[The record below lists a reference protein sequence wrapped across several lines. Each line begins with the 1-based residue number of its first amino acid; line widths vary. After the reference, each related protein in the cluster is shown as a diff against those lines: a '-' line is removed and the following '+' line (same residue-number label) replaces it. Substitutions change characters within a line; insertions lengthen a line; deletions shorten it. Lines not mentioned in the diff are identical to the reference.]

1 MRRDLRTEACCTPSL
16 YNIDPGLRRSA
27 ATSQDGG
34 EGCILVVVGEFV
46 AAGQPAG
53 RKDGCGCRVGGLV
66 EAGADALPVRCRQF
80 VCRGFD
86 LCPDRIKGERVVRGR
101 KRCGDGPR
109 QGADLCGE
117 SRASNQRRGH
127 RRGLRGAA
135 AERKL
140 EPLKREPAF
149 RVSILETNRG
159 GERGLERTEVTEAGC
174 MVAEQT
180 DGVCVGRPDAA
191 GSGSSRDGEVGAAE
205 RAVVVTGERQEGLEP
220 FGGRETGEFGEGL
233 ECDDLCD
240 GAPGRAGDGDDF
252 APERS
257 LFGEALRCG
266 LQQRLSLVRCT
277 GAGEVSRKRKRGGCI
292 IGVARGCAAEQVQL
306 LLGAARCLD
315 SRFDLRSKL
324 GVVRAPVEQADGERE
339 GVGVA
344 PTQCCDGEPEPAL
357 HKLRLRVG
365 CEVLL
370 QQGEHLDR
378 FGCLREQG
386 E

>member
-1 MRRDLRTEACCTPSL
+1 MEAF
-16 YNIDPGLRRSA
+16 
-27 ATSQDGG
+27 
-34 EGCILVVVGEFV
+34 E
-46 AAGQPAG
+46 
-53 RKDGCGCRVGGLV
+53 
-66 EAGADALPVRCRQF
+66 
-80 VCRGFD
+80 
-86 LCPDRIKGERVVRGR
+86 
-101 KRCGDGPR
+101 
-109 QGADLCGE
+109 
-117 SRASNQRRGH
+117 
-127 RRGLRGAA
+127 
-135 AERKL
+135 
-140 EPLKREPAF
+140 REPAF

-159 GERGLERTEVTEAGC
+159 GERRFERTEVTEACC

-180 DGVCVGRPDAA
+180 DSLAVGRPDAA
-191 GSGSSRDGEVGAAE
+191 GRRGAGDGEVGATE

-266 LQQRLSLVRCT
+266 LQQRLGLVRCT
-277 GAGEVSRKRKRGGCI
+277 GAGEVSRQRKAGGCI
-292 IGVARGCAAEQVQL
+292 VGVARGCAAEQVQL
-306 LLGAARCLD
+306 MRGASGRID
-315 SRFDLRSKL
+315 RGFDLRREF
-324 GVVRAPVEQADGERE
+324 GVVGAPVEQAERE
-339 GVGVA
+339 RECVGVA
-344 PTQCCDGEPEPAL
+344 PTERRDGEPEPAL

-378 FGCLREQG
+378 FWRLRERG